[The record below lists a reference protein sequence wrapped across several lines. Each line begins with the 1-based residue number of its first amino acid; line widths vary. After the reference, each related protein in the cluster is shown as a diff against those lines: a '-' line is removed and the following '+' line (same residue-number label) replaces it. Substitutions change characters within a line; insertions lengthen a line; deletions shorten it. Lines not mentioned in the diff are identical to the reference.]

1 MTGPGDLRARLRD
14 RPWWLGVAVAGL
26 GAVWLHGAWSL
37 PQTATYAAIGPGLF
51 VTIVGLGLLL
61 LGGLLAVAVARG
73 ERFEPQEAEDA
84 DATRAP
90 SRRAFWLTVLAGV
103 LPVFLVRPLGFPV
116 AAALTFA
123 LVARAFD
130 SRRLALDLA
139 LGLGLGVLCW
149 VLFSRLLGLPL
160 PGFPLIGLR

>member
-1 MTGPGDLRARLRD
+1 MRD

-61 LGGLLAVAVARG
+61 LGGLLIVAVARG
-73 ERFEPQEAEDA
+73 ARFEPQGAEDA
-84 DATRAP
+84 DASREP

-130 SRRLALDLA
+130 SRRLAVDLA

-160 PGFPLIGLR
+160 PGFPLVGLR

>member
-1 MTGPGDLRARLRD
+1 
-14 RPWWLGVAVAGL
+14 
-26 GAVWLHGAWSL
+26 
-37 PQTATYAAIGPGLF
+37 
-51 VTIVGLGLLL
+51 
-61 LGGLLAVAVARG
+61 VAVARG